1 MRELPPHL
9 CTSPS
14 NSAGASSSKDSATV
28 QQTFLF
34 LFGVDGA
41 ADGGDDREDTEH
53 EQDED
58 GQDDL
63 QVDLPLRNV
72 VGDLVL
78 EVLPASAHRN
88 RRVSA
93 HAVVLQETN
102 QAQILSRFHRQR

>member
-1 MRELPPHL
+1 MLVL
-9 CTSPS
+9 
-14 NSAGASSSKDSATV
+14 AAAKIV

-41 ADGGDDREDTEH
+41 ADGGDDREDAEH